1 MVLDKSA
8 FTRVGELLAEGKYP
22 TSYVA
27 YSGAEIV
34 KDGNR
39 KVPVVWFTC
48 RDRKV
53 FPRRGQRVAVTEDF
67 RIAFTKPL
75 VFVASVTTSS
85 GTRRFHVAC
94 SKSGRTVTP
103 TK

>member
-1 MVLDKSA
+1 MILDKA
-8 FTRVGELLAEGKYP
+8 TFNRVGELLSVGKYP

-27 YSGAEIV
+27 YSGAETV
-34 KDGNR
+34 RDGNR
-39 KVPVVWFTC
+39 RVQVVWFTC
-48 RDRKV
+48 QDRKL
-53 FPRRGQRVAVTEDF
+53 FARRGQRVAVTEDF